1 MGGAEPGTPVPGESP
16 LEYHPRRSGI
26 LTPRRDPG
34 GGPCQVGSLTGAVA
48 SQRVTEARK
57 GRLGLDGN
65 QFLECNGISLLDCK
79 VDKPSRDESRS

>member
-1 MGGAEPGTPVPGESP
+1 MGDAEPGTPVPGESP

-48 SQRVTEARK
+48 SQRVTEAHK
-57 GRLGLDGN
+57 GLLRTVGN
-65 QFLECNGISLLDCK
+65 RPSECKSASRLDCEAHE
-79 VDKPSRDESRS
+79 PSRWETRF